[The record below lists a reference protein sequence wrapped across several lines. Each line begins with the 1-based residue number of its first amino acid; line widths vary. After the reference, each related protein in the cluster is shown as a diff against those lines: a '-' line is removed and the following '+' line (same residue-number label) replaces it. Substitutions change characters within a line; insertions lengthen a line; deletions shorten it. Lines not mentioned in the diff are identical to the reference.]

1 MGPRPT
7 PTSPT
12 ESNSE
17 ALDLRPLILAGAAWL
32 GAGFGTSAAQG
43 WLPWVMLA
51 VAAMIAVVARSSR
64 LVLASALVVCV
75 TVSAGALRA
84 LVVADSAVAE
94 LAQQGAMVTITG
106 QAAQGR
112 RVDSSP
118 GGAMWLV
125 PVSVRRI
132 DGRGESWWT
141 GTTVLLSASGDQLDA
156 WRGLAPGSAVTTTV
170 RLSASDDPSIAAWA
184 SARASP
190 QVVADPGPVD
200 QSVNAV
206 RAGLRQ
212 SVSALPP
219 GPAALVPA
227 LVVGDTS
234 AMPADLVEQFRLTG
248 LTHL

>member
-1 MGPRPT
+1 LGPRPT

-32 GAGFGTSAAQG
+32 GAGVGTSAAQG

-125 PVSVRRI
+125 PVSAVSMAAVNPGGPERQCCSVPAVI
-132 DGRGESWWT
+132 SSTRGAA
-141 GTTVLLSASGDQLDA
+141 LRPA
-156 WRGLAPGSAVTTTV
+156 V
-170 RLSASDDPSIAAWA
+170 RLQRRCDCRPATTLRLRRGPQ
-184 SARASP
+184 RAHRPRWWPIRGRWIS
-190 QVVADPGPVD
+190 
-200 QSVNAV
+200 
-206 RAGLRQ
+206 R
-212 SVSALPP
+212 
-219 GPAALVPA
+219 
-227 LVVGDTS
+227 
-234 AMPADLVEQFRLTG
+234 
-248 LTHL
+248 